1 MEHEVF
7 VPVAAETVRQA
18 LRDPARVARCVPG
31 LQQDADAS
39 AGPLSGRLK
48 LRIGGHTITYRGT
61 LRVVEQGEAF
71 AAEGEGVEA
80 RGSGS
85 AKVALTIGLKPSEG
99 GTTLTFTGT
108 ARSEG
113 RLSELEP
120 STTQSAA
127 RRLLDRVA
135 DRLSQAEG
143 ASDEAAG
150 AGQPGAGAV
159 ASGDAKGADGV
170 DDAVAS
176 GDAEAA
182 GANRSAAGGPGA
194 VAPDDVSPREG
205 ADAADASGGAGSA
218 VPDAGRDAA
227 EGDAAERSEEVDSDD
242 AAGGLPAAAD
252 VGGSAAEA
260 PTGSDGVDS
269 DDAEG
274 AGGSEPAASL
284 FDAPVP
290 APSLDP
296 SAEAEFGADEP
307 PAEAAHARRTMI
319 GRSAEEVDHAP
330 PRGRYAPVS
339 APDAG
344 SAGATLRWIAPAA
357 ALAIAS
363 AVVVGRV
370 LRRRK

>member
-61 LRVVEQGEAF
+61 LRIVEQGEAF
-71 AAEGEGVEA
+71 AVEGEGVEA

-85 AKVALTIGLKPSEG
+85 AKVTLTIGLKPSEG

-127 RRLLDRVA
+127 RRLLDRA
-135 DRLSQAEG
+135 AESLSSTAG
-143 ASDEAAG
+143 ASDDAG
-150 AGQPGAGAV
+150 AVQPGAGDAV

-176 GDAEAA
+176 GDA
-182 GANRSAAGGPGA
+182 S
-194 VAPDDVSPREG
+194 SREG
-205 ADAADASGGAGSA
+205 ADAADTSGA
-218 VPDAGRDAA
+218 
-227 EGDAAERSEEVDSDD
+227 
-242 AAGGLPAAAD
+242 
-252 VGGSAAEA
+252 
-260 PTGSDGVDS
+260 
-269 DDAEG
+269 
-274 AGGSEPAASL
+274 
-284 FDAPVP
+284 
-290 APSLDP
+290 
-296 SAEAEFGADEP
+296 
-307 PAEAAHARRTMI
+307 
-319 GRSAEEVDHAP
+319 
-330 PRGRYAPVS
+330 
-339 APDAG
+339 
-344 SAGATLRWIAPAA
+344 AGATATAGGNAPSRPRAVMRLKATTPSVQAGWTPATPAEVRPRLPRARTRAPPSAPTRRTTTQARRSPSPTTPMVRVAASRPGPCLTRPCPRPRWIRWPTPS
-357 ALAIAS
+357 S
-363 AVVVGRV
+363 AGTSRPPKPPT
-370 LRRRK
+370 RGGP

>member
-7 VPVAAETVRQA
+7 VPVEAETVRQA

-61 LRVVEQGEAF
+61 LRIVEQGEAF

-85 AKVALTIGLKPSEG
+85 AKVTLTIGLKPSEG

-120 STTQSAA
+120 STAQSAA
-127 RRLLDRVA
+127 RRLLDRA
-135 DRLSQAEG
+135 AESLSSTAG
-143 ASDEAAG
+143 ASDDAG
-150 AGQPGAGAV
+150 EVQPGAGDAV
-159 ASGDAKGADGV
+159 ASGDAKGTDGV

-176 GDAEAA
+176 GDA
-182 GANRSAAGGPGA
+182 S
-194 VAPDDVSPREG
+194 SREG
-205 ADAADASGGAGSA
+205 ADAADTSGDAGAPATAGGNA
-218 VPDAGRDAA
+218 PGAAGRDAA
-227 EGDAAERSEEVDSDD
+227 EGDDVERPGGVDSGD
-242 AAGGLPAAAD
+242 A
-252 VGGSAAEA
+252 GGSAAEA
-260 PTGSDGVDS
+260 PKGPDAGAAERPDAADDDAGATQPIA

-274 AGGSEPAASL
+274 PGDSEPAGSV

-296 SAEAEFGADEP
+296 LADAEFGGDEP

-330 PRGRYAPVS
+330 PRGRYAPVP

-344 SAGATLRWIAPAA
+344 SASATLRWIAPAA
-357 ALAIAS
+357 ALALAS